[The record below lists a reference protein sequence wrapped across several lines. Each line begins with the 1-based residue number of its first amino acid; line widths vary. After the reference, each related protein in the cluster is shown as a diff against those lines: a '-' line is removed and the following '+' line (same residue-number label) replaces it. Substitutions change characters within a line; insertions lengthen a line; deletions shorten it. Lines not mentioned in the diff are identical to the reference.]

1 MLNILLPTDFSVNA
15 QKAIDY
21 AVRLFE
27 KEECIFYVLHAY
39 HDAPSD
45 VKTKADLEN
54 DLKHLVEILSEKKQN
69 QKHLFKSVFLIES
82 VVNALNITMMDKAID
97 YTFMGNKGVSSLFNV
112 FMGSNTVRAISQLD
126 SGPIIAVPTDYD
138 CDPPEEIVFANNF
151 KHRFI
156 TAELTPLIK
165 LTKLWD
171 STLSVVHISSEKA
184 LEKTQK
190 QNQKA
195 LKLALKELRTR
206 FSEVQLEVSI
216 TSSLY
221 TLGKENKK
229 IGMIA
234 LFKTKHGFLENLF
247 HEPVVRKM
255 TFNTEVPLLILP
267 EIA

>member
-27 KEECIFYVLHAY
+27 REACIFYVLHAY

-45 VKTKADLEN
+45 VKTRVDLEN
-54 DLKHLVEILSEKKQN
+54 DLKHLVEILSKKEN
-69 QKHLFKSVFLIES
+69 PKHLFKPVFLIES
-82 VVNALNITMMDKAID
+82 VVNALNITMIDKAID
-97 YTFMGNKGVSSLFNV
+97 YTIMGNKGVSSLFNV

-126 SGPIIAVPTDYD
+126 TGPIIAVPADYD
-138 CDPPEEIVFANNF
+138 YDRPEEIVFANNF

-156 TAELTPLIK
+156 AAELEPLIK
-165 LTKLWD
+165 VTKLWD
-171 STLSVVHISSEKA
+171 STLSVIHILTGKI
-184 LEKTQK
+184 LEKIQK
-190 QNQKA
+190 QNKEA
-195 LKLALKELRTR
+195 LKHALKGVKSR
-206 FSEVQLEVSI
+206 FSEVQMEVSI

-221 TLGKENKK
+221 KLEKENKK
-229 IGMIA
+229 IGMVA
-234 LFKTKHGFLENLF
+234 LLKTKHGILENLF